1 MLLHQNKHTL
11 RTTAE
16 NVREVSSLMYERKDS
31 SHLHFL
37 EIAYL
42 WLPAD
47 KYSVVA
53 LRITRHLSSK
63 VRIANSFVRR
73 EKSTRTDDKS
83 EHKG

>member
-1 MLLHQNKHTL
+1 MCEK
-11 RTTAE
+11 
-16 NVREVSSLMYERKDS
+16 VSSEMYERKDS

-53 LRITRHLSSK
+53 LRITRHLLPK

-73 EKSTRTDDKS
+73 EKSTRTDDKN